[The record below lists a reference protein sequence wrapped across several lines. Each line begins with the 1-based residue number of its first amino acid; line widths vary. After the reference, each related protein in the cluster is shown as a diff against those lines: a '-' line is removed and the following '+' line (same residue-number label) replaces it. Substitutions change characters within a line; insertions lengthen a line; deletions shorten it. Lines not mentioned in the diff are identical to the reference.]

1 MAVIAGPRGTGNI
14 TQVTRKP
21 DWGDK
26 IVLLDPDSAPL
37 TVISKRASKKPTA
50 NPQYQWAEDD
60 LDVRFAATSGAI
72 TNVATTVTVAAGQGV
87 YFAQHDLV
95 KVPRTGEVFRVTAV
109 TVDALTVVRGVGTG
123 GTGTAMNAAE
133 ELLVLGSA
141 QPEGDTSKPA
151 KSNTVTTASNYTQI
165 FRRPIEL
172 TETWRHSDTFFSQTD
187 WDYQRGK
194 SGIDHLKDIEEAFLF
209 GNASEDTSGSQPR
222 RTTGGAI
229 SAVTSNV
236 TAAGGVLSETSFW
249 AALRGAF
256 RYGGTRRK
264 TAFGSILALEV
275 LNQYARSK
283 VVVNDNGSGTF
294 GVNMKQFQ
302 STQGTLDL
310 VTHYLLEGATYGGYL
325 LVLDMDNVKYRYLA
339 NSAGSRDSH
348 IRENIQAPDSDTRK
362 DEWLCEA
369 GIQIM
374 QKQSHALITGI
385 TG

>member
-1 MAVIAGPRGTGNI
+1 MAVIAGPRGTGNV
-14 TQVTRKP
+14 TQTLRKP

-26 IVLLDPDSAPL
+26 IMLLDPDAAPL
-37 TVISKRASKKPTA
+37 TVISKRAAKQPTV
-50 NPQYQWAEDD
+50 NPQYQWAEDA
-60 LDVRFAATSGAI
+60 LDVRFSATSAI
-72 TNVATTVTVAAGQGV
+72 VTNVATSVPVTAGQGV

-109 TVDALTVVRGVGTG
+109 ATDTLTVVRGVGDG
-123 GTGTAMNAAE
+123 GTGTAMNASE

-151 KSNTVTTASNYTQI
+151 KSNTETTASNYTQI

-172 TETWRHSDTFFSQTD
+172 TETWRHSDTFFSGTD

-194 SGIDHLKDIEEAFLF
+194 SGIEHLKDIEEAFLF
-209 GNASEDTSGSQPR
+209 GKASEDTSGSQPR
-222 RTTGGAI
+222 RTTKGAVA
-229 SAVTSNV
+229 SVTTNV
-236 TAAGGVLSETSFW
+236 TAAGGALSETSFW
-249 AALRGAF
+249 AALRPAF
-256 RYGGTRRK
+256 RYGSRSK

-283 VVVNDNGSGTF
+283 VVVNDNGSGKY

-302 STQGTLDL
+302 STQGTIDL

-325 LVLDMDNVKYRYLA
+325 LILDMANVKYRYLA

-348 IRENIQAPDSDTRK
+348 IRENIQAPDADTRK
-362 DEWLCEA
+362 DEWLAEVGLQVSQNA
-369 GIQIM
+369 TH
-374 QKQSHALITGI
+374 SLITGI
-385 TG
+385 TS

>member
-1 MAVIAGPRGTGNI
+1 MAVIAGPRGTGNVSQ
-14 TQVTRKP
+14 TVRKP
-21 DWGDK
+21 DWGDA
-26 IVLLDPDSAPL
+26 IQLLDPDAAPL
-37 TVISKRASKKPTA
+37 TVISRRANKKPTI

-60 LDVRFAATSGAI
+60 LDVRFAATSATV
-72 TNVATTVTVAAGQGV
+72 TNVATSVPVTTGQGV

-109 TVDALTVVRGVGTG
+109 STDTLTVVRGVGTS
-123 GTGTAMNAAE
+123 GTGQAMNSAE

-151 KSNTVTTASNYTQI
+151 KSSTVTTASNYTQI

-172 TETWRHSDTFFSQTD
+172 TETWRHSDTFFNQSD

-209 GNASEDTSGSQPR
+209 GLASEDTSGSQPR

-229 SAVTSNV
+229 AAVTANV
-236 TAAGGVLSETSFW
+236 TAAGGTMSESSFW
-249 AALRGAF
+249 AALRPAF
-256 RYGGTRRK
+256 RYGGSRRK

-283 VVVNDNGSGTF
+283 VVVNDQGTGTY
-294 GVNMKQFQ
+294 GVNMKSFQ

-325 LVLDMDNVKYRYLA
+325 LILDMDNVKYRYLA

-348 IRENIQAPDSDTRK
+348 IRENIQAPDADTRK
-362 DEWLCEA
+362 DEWLAEV
-369 GIQIM
+369 GIQVG
-374 QKQSHALITGI
+374 QNKSHALITGV